1 MNEKNYDFAAN
12 FAKNLAYLRK
22 SRKISM
28 QQLADEIGLSRAT
41 LSHYENGN
49 RLPEFDNIIKL
60 ALYFEC
66 SIDELIFSGTPI
78 DIDKLNKLNANND
91 DIDKLINNDDLV
103 NALISTKE
111 QLVQQTK
118 DITEKL
124 KEVNMILNLINT
136 RFKK

>member
-1 MNEKNYDFAAN
+1 MNEKNYDFAGN
-12 FAKNLAYLRK
+12 FAKNLTYLRK
-22 SRKISM
+22 SKKISM

-49 RLPEFDNIIKL
+49 RLPEFENIIKL

-66 SIDELIFSGTPI
+66 SIDELVFSGTPI
-78 DIDKLNKLNANND
+78 DISKLNKLTAHND
-91 DIDKLINNDDLV
+91 DLDALINNDDLI

-118 DITEKL
+118 DISEKL

>member
-1 MNEKNYDFAAN
+1 MNEKNYDFATN
-12 FAKNLAYLRK
+12 FAKNLTYLRK
-22 SRKISM
+22 SKKISM
-28 QQLADEIGLSRAT
+28 QQLAEEIGLSRAT

-49 RLPEFDNIIKL
+49 RLPEFENIIKL
-60 ALYFEC
+60 ALYFQC

-78 DIDKLNKLNANND
+78 DINKLSKLNADND

>member
-12 FAKNLAYLRK
+12 FAKNITYLRK
-22 SRKISM
+22 SKKISM

-49 RLPEFDNIIKL
+49 RLPEFENIIKL

-78 DIDKLNKLNANND
+78 DINKLNKLNADND

-118 DITEKL
+118 DISEKL

>member
-1 MNEKNYDFAAN
+1 MNEKNYDFATN
-12 FAKNLAYLRK
+12 FAKNLTYLRK
-22 SRKISM
+22 SKKISM

-49 RLPEFDNIIKL
+49 RLPEFENIIKL

-78 DIDKLNKLNANND
+78 DINKLNKLNADND